1 MTHVTDRKLQIRQNV
16 FALRNVTGN
25 DIVFFFFQSSPAVIP
40 TFGFTGGKPPV
51 SRPTSLSGMP
61 PNSCLEHRARVVP
74 ERLWIK
80 HNNSSFGRS
89 TVAMQ
94 KFWTYT
100 DMGYLHSNYTD
111 KLGNV
116 AFVLSISQ
124 NTRKK
129 KRETIS

>member
-1 MTHVTDRKLQIRQNV
+1 M
-16 FALRNVTGN
+16 
-25 DIVFFFFQSSPAVIP
+25 IP

-116 AFVLSISQ
+116 AFVLSIPYC
-124 NTRKK
+124 NKLKTPKIKK
-129 KRETIS
+129 LA